1 MLFKY
6 LFVCVCLFITK
17 KLQIKSQFDPFHKNP
32 IKFTGFLTENL
43 IPCGRY
49 TVEEDMEMIN
59 FISKNKLHGRILGTK
74 MYKWAAVS
82 LSK

>member
-32 IKFTGFLTENL
+32 IIFTGLFDPLWQ
-43 IPCGRY
+43 
-49 TVEEDMEMIN
+49 VH
-59 FISKNKLHGRILGTK
+59 S
-74 MYKWAAVS
+74 
-82 LSK
+82 